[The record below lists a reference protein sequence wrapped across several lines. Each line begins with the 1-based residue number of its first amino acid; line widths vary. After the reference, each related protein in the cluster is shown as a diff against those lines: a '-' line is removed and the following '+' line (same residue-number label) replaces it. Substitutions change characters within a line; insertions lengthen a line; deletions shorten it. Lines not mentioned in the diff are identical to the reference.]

1 MILLKI
7 DKTLEAKPAFPV
19 TTQKEE
25 ILQMV
30 YAGITFTLLTN
41 LSSFFFLRITQSEHM
56 WNVATSLHCLINPD
70 RQKSAGGRKLS
81 ILVFLLVKIWK
92 FYSF

>member
-30 YAGITFTLLTN
+30 YAGITLTLLTN
-41 LSSFFFLRITQSEHM
+41 LSSFFF
-56 WNVATSLHCLINPD
+56 
-70 RQKSAGGRKLS
+70 
-81 ILVFLLVKIWK
+81 
-92 FYSF
+92 

>member
-30 YAGITFTLLTN
+30 YVGITFTLTN
-41 LSSFFFLRITQSEHM
+41 LSSFFF
-56 WNVATSLHCLINPD
+56 
-70 RQKSAGGRKLS
+70 
-81 ILVFLLVKIWK
+81 
-92 FYSF
+92 

>member
-19 TTQKEE
+19 TTERRNTANGLCGNYIHFNKSE
-25 ILQMV
+25 
-30 YAGITFTLLTN
+30 LL
-41 LSSFFFLRITQSEHM
+41 FFLRITQSEHM
-56 WNVATSLHCLINPD
+56 WNIATSLHCLINPD

>member
-41 LSSFFFLRITQSEHM
+41 LSSFVF
-56 WNVATSLHCLINPD
+56 WGLHKVNIC
-70 RQKSAGGRKLS
+70 G
-81 ILVFLLVKIWK
+81 ILLPACIVW
-92 FYSF
+92 